1 MGIGLYDNQ
10 PCNSPKGIHY
20 RRIYEMAHQIE
31 ILHFLVIAFDT
42 YLKLIHATDNRVG
55 LGTLICRLQIVT

>member
-1 MGIGLYDNQ
+1 
-10 PCNSPKGIHY
+10 
-20 RRIYEMAHQIE
+20 MAHQIE